1 MATKKPLS
9 KKLKL
14 IAVAKKPA
22 PRWCD
27 IKRFGLKRARG
38 RRIRANVKN
47 WRRDKYKI

>member
-1 MATKKPLS
+1 MGTMKTLE

-14 IAVAKKPA
+14 ISVAKKPA

-27 IKRFGLKRARG
+27 IKKFGLKRARS
-38 RRIRANVKN
+38 RRIRVSFKN

>member
-1 MATKKPLS
+1 MATKKPLE

-27 IKRFGLKRARG
+27 IKKFGMKRARA
-38 RRIRANVKN
+38 RRIRSTHKN

>member
-1 MATKKPLS
+1 MGSMKPLA

-27 IKRFGLKRARG
+27 IKKFGMKRARS
-38 RRIRANVKN
+38 RRIRVHYKN

>member
-1 MATKKPLS
+1 MGSQKPLE

-27 IKRFGLKRARG
+27 IKKYGMKRARS
-38 RRIRANVKN
+38 RRIRVHYKN